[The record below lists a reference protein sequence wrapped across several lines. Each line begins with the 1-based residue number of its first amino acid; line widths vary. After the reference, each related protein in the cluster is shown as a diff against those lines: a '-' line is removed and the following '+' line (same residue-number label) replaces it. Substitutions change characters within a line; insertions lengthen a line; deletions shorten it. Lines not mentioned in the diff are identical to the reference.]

1 MFKQK
6 EIPINN
12 DLVLI
17 GGGHSHI
24 MLIMELSKRPIEGT
38 RITLISNEIDT
49 PYSGMIPGF
58 IEGMYTWRETHID
71 LYKLCFKLNIRFIHS
86 EVLEISAINKEII
99 LKNRPKIK
107 FDVLSINTGI
117 QSSNKTIKGALKY
130 LSLIHI

>member
-1 MFKQK
+1 MFKQE

-49 PYSGMIPGF
+49 
-58 IEGMYTWRETHID
+58 
-71 LYKLCFKLNIRFIHS
+71 LL
-86 EVLEISAINKEII
+86 
-99 LKNRPKIK
+99 
-107 FDVLSINTGI
+107 I
-117 QSSNKTIKGALKY
+117 QV
-130 LSLIHI
+130 

>member
-1 MFKQK
+1 MFKQQ

-24 MLIMELSKRPIEGT
+24 MLMMELSKKPVQGN
-38 RITLISNEIDT
+38 RITLISKEIDT

-71 LYKLCFKLNIRFIHS
+71 LYKLCFK
-86 EVLEISAINKEII
+86 ISC
-99 LKNRPKIK
+99 
-107 FDVLSINTGI
+107 
-117 QSSNKTIKGALKY
+117 
-130 LSLIHI
+130 